1 MIPNIP
7 KLVLK
12 PKLAQFLLLIKKKK
26 IKPEN
31 SFKNVLVEIS

>member
-12 PKLAQFLLLIKKKK
+12 PKLAQFLLLIKKK